1 MPRRRCSSP
10 INTTA
15 NNVITNNH
23 SNNNHG
29 RTISTS
35 SSHHHH
41 HHSTHNNLRCRGGRT
56 NNGISPSRNRLLDT
70 SQETQDCHV
79 SSTTTNLMQ
88 EIQSFPIVT
97 TLQLQQNDP
106 ELEADKKFIM
116 SHPLYPLLALLLQQC
131 ELATARPDSPPP
143 LDTFNT
149 ELISYIQR
157 RMELQQ
163 QQQPERD
170 HNDEDEMNELKSN
183 SLKLNREKLNKNNE
197 KYKSTEDIINMN
209 DNSNTVKTTISSKY
223 NTNHSL
229 TNQIPTTT
237 ITNTITQTTNAIS
250 SINTTNKTNS
260 VANVRNISDCFL
272 SNNNVNNDISTNF
285 VYNNNNDN
293 RNRKSLRC
301 DKSMDHKN
309 NSSYVTNNDVDDPD
323 TDDELRKLNCTFNDE
338 RRFQFLSNNTELNE
352 LIVKAIQVLRIHL
365 LELHKVNELCKDFCS
380 RYIYSLKSKFQSD
393 PLIHDSQ
400 PSSPGESEAVS
411 PVAPG
416 CYNPRYPH
424 HHHHHMLGPNLSC
437 HPGPTDMI
445 PPGYQRHLSS
455 RLDDESLCGSS
466 DVENLRSDCLHS
478 NSLPNIRTGYDMNGS
493 CYTPNFHMA
502 NYNSPYF
509 MDKSIVQ
516 DGSVSCDESLSQLHS
531 FLSPYGSTALNS
543 AAFHASLDGLCVGG
557 KQKRGV
563 LPKRA
568 TQIMKQWLF
577 QHLVHPY
584 PTEDEKRHIAGQ
596 TNLTLL
602 QVNNWFINARRRIL
616 QPMLDSSN
624 FVPHGN
630 NCNNVDGSSD
640 RLSNSMGCNESHVIS
655 KKKKAATSR
664 PSNNRFWPA
673 SLVAAA
679 AIHPAA
685 AGLVSSGSSNFTAAV
700 NSGINITNS
709 SHSVNANPNT
719 TRTDCRISDGRPNS
733 LDEVISDT
741 SISSTPKQQAEC
753 AYTPQTYDSSSVTL
767 PQSPGHNQNFDC
779 KLSSDLWNLDTRMD
793 LLNSQK
799 FYFNLQS
806 GVSSTK
812 VRSNINDNTRE
823 MCNNKVLQNGTNS
836 SSLSNHNPSF
846 PSNPSH
852 CLNPFSSTPTVSTDL
867 TQIIPG
873 KYDSIHENLSIKQS
887 DETIIKRLTPLLM
900 SSISSSSSSST
911 CSTSKDIDHC
921 VDGVQQKQN
930 NNNNNNRNGII
941 DKNYVINKSINNKT
955 PVDNHLFRNEINHNN
970 NDLIHVKSE
979 RNFHEFNPV
988 LQNLPI
994 ESNNGKM
1001 NLLANRLLESDLINS
1016 NKNNN
1021 NSTSS
1026 SNGNNDNTNNTVN
1039 NNRDH
1044 LNTLNNNDSYGIQS
1058 QNDATVPMMM
1068 MNSSSNY
1075 PPNYSSM
1082 LLSHA
1087 QNYSNYL
1094 SNNMSNSN
1102 NLLSFDVHS
1111 NNLRYSHTNKD
1122 NNNNDSNNNNNNLN
1136 QLNYT
1141 SHSYPNIITNPTG
1154 RPNSEFNRSM
1164 DFSTSDVNDTPVTS
1178 FSTIPLHHQQR
1189 HDSLSPSI
1197 QQKTELPCYLTDQW
1211 SNITPISTNQF
1222 THNLNTIN
1230 QYTTFPSSWTNKLK
1244 NFNSSILQIDNGNI
1258 DSLSGSSD
1266 EDIQHHR
1273 HSHRHLASENEQF
1286 MHCLRGSALLNS
1298 NEETNTDQSSVLH
1311 SANHQ
1316 LIYNLPN
1323 DMNNLNYTHTELD
1336 IQESLNSKSI
1346 YPVQYDQH
1354 HQHHHH
1360 HSQYDTTIPTGN
1372 VGDTCT
1378 ENDDDGCDNN
1388 NNNSNDNNKS
1398 SLSFFK
1404 SPSTGVLTKS
1414 TSIFQYHNS

>member
-23 SNNNHG
+23 SNNNNHG
-29 RTISTS
+29 RTINTS
-35 SSHHHH
+35 SVHHH
-41 HHSTHNNLRCRGGRT
+41 HHSTHNNLRFRGGRT
-56 NNGISPSRNRLLDT
+56 SNGISPSRNRLLDT

-97 TLQLQQNDP
+97 TLQLQQSDP

-149 ELISYIQR
+149 ELTSYIQHR
-157 RMELQQ
+157 IELQQ
-163 QQQPERD
+163 QAERD
-170 HNDEDEMNELKSN
+170 DNNDENEDENAMNKLKSN
-183 SLKLNREKLNKNNE
+183 SLKLNREKLNKITE
-197 KYKSTEDIINMN
+197 KYKSTEDIININ
-209 DNSNTVKTTISSKY
+209 DNNNNTVKTTISPRY
-223 NTNHSL
+223 NINHSS
-229 TNQIPTTT
+229 TNQLST
-237 ITNTITQTTNAIS
+237 TNTITHTTNTIPS
-250 SINTTNKTNS
+250 NNTTNKMNSATNI
-260 VANVRNISDCFL
+260 RNIGDCFL
-272 SNNNVNNDISTNF
+272 PSNNVNNDISTNS
-285 VYNNNNDN
+285 VYNNTTNNNDN
-293 RNRKSLRC
+293 GRNRKSLRC
-301 DKSMDHKN
+301 DKSINHKN
-309 NSSYVTNNDVDDPD
+309 NSNYVPNDDND
-323 TDDELRKLNCTFNDE
+323 TDVDDELRKLNCTLNDE
-338 RRFQFLSNNTELNE
+338 RKYQFLSNNSELNE

-416 CYNPRYPH
+416 CYNPRYPP

-455 RLDDESLCGSS
+455 RLDDDSLCGSS
-466 DVENLRSDCLHS
+466 DVENLRLDCLHS
-478 NSLPNIRTGYDMNGS
+478 SSLPNSRTGYDMNGS
-493 CYTPNFHMA
+493 CYTPNFHMV

-509 MDKSIVQ
+509 MDKSVVQ

-531 FLSPYGSTALNS
+531 FLSPYGSTALSS
-543 AAFHASLDGLCVGG
+543 AAFHASLDGLYVGG

-709 SHSVNANPNT
+709 NHSINTNPNT
-719 TRTDCRISDGRPNS
+719 VRPDCRISERRSNS
-733 LDEVISDT
+733 LDEVISET
-741 SISSTPKQQAEC
+741 SIGSTPKQQAEC
-753 AYTPQTYDSSSVTL
+753 TYTPQTYDSSSIAL
-767 PQSPGHNQNFDC
+767 PQSPGHNQSFDC

-799 FYFNLQS
+799 FYFSLQS

-812 VRSNINDNTRE
+812 VQSNINDNTRE
-823 MCNNKVLQNGTNS
+823 LCNNKVFQNGTNS
-836 SSLSNHNPSF
+836 SSLSSQNLSF
-846 PSNPSH
+846 SSNSSH
-852 CLNPFSSTPTVSTDL
+852 CLNPFSSTLAMSTDL
-867 TQIIPG
+867 TQTIPG

-887 DETIIKRLTPLLM
+887 DETITKRLTPSLM
-900 SSISSSSSSST
+900 SSISSSSSSS
-911 CSTSKDIDHC
+911 CSTSKDIDQC
-921 VDGVQQKQN
+921 TDSVQQKQN
-930 NNNNNNRNGII
+930 NNRNGRI
-941 DKNYVINKSINNKT
+941 DKNYVISKPVNTKSSVDNNLFRSEINN
-955 PVDNHLFRNEINHNN
+955 NSNN
-970 NDLIHVKSE
+970 LVGVKSE
-979 RNFHEFNPV
+979 RNFQEFNPV
-988 LQNLPI
+988 LQNLPM
-994 ESNNGKM
+994 EPNNGKM

-1016 NKNNN
+1016 NDN
-1021 NSTSS
+1021 NSNS
-1026 SNGNNDNTNNTVN
+1026 NNDNTNNTVDSE
-1039 NNRDH
+1039 RDH
-1044 LNTLNNNDSYGIQS
+1044 LNTLNNDDSYGIQP
-1058 QNDATVPMMM
+1058 QNDVTVPMMM

-1075 PPNYSSM
+1075 PQDYSSM

-1094 SNNMSNSN
+1094 SNNISIAN
-1102 NLLSFDVHS
+1102 NLLSFDVHP
-1111 NNLRYSHTNKD
+1111 NNLRYSHTNKTNNSD
-1122 NNNNDSNNNNNNLN
+1122 NNNNSLN

-1141 SHSYPNIITNPTG
+1141 SHSYSNTITNPTG
-1154 RPNSEFNRSM
+1154 RPNSGFNHPVN
-1164 DFSTSDVNDTPVTS
+1164 FSTSNVNDTTVTS
-1178 FSTIPLHHQQR
+1178 FSTIPLHHQQQ
-1189 HDSLSPSI
+1189 HDSLSPTV
-1197 QQKTELPCYLTDQW
+1197 QQKTELPCCLTDQW
-1211 SNITPISTNQF
+1211 SNITPISINQF

-1230 QYTTFPSSWTNKLK
+1230 QYSTFPSSWTNKLK
-1244 NFNSSILQIDNGNI
+1244 SFNSSALQIDNGNI

-1273 HSHRHLASENEQF
+1273 HSHHNLESENGQF
-1286 MHCLRGSALLNS
+1286 MHCLQGSALLNR
-1298 NEETNTDQSSVLH
+1298 NEETNTDQSTVLH

-1316 LIYNLPN
+1316 LIYNLPS
-1323 DMNNLNYTHTELD
+1323 DMNNLNYTHTELG

-1354 HQHHHH
+1354 HHH
-1360 HSQYDTTIPTGN
+1360 HSQYDTAIPTGN
-1372 VGDTCT
+1372 IGDTCT
-1378 ENDDDGCDNN
+1378 ENDDNSSDNN
-1388 NNNSNDNNKS
+1388 NNDSNSNNKI

-1404 SPSTGVLTKS
+1404 SPSTGLLTKS
-1414 TSIFQYHNS
+1414 TSTFQYHNS

>member
-23 SNNNHG
+23 SNNNNHG
-29 RTISTS
+29 RTINTS
-35 SSHHHH
+35 SVHHH
-41 HHSTHNNLRCRGGRT
+41 HHSTHNNLRFRGGRT
-56 NNGISPSRNRLLDT
+56 NT

-97 TLQLQQNDP
+97 TLQLQQSDP

-149 ELISYIQR
+149 ELTSYIQHR
-157 RMELQQ
+157 IELQQ
-163 QQQPERD
+163 QAERD
-170 HNDEDEMNELKSN
+170 DNNDENEDENAMNKLKSN
-183 SLKLNREKLNKNNE
+183 SLKLNREKLNKITE
-197 KYKSTEDIINMN
+197 KYKSTEDIININ
-209 DNSNTVKTTISSKY
+209 DNNNNTVKTTISPRY
-223 NTNHSL
+223 NINHSS
-229 TNQIPTTT
+229 TNQLST
-237 ITNTITQTTNAIS
+237 TNTITHTTNTIPS
-250 SINTTNKTNS
+250 NNTTNKMNSATNI
-260 VANVRNISDCFL
+260 RNIGDCFL
-272 SNNNVNNDISTNF
+272 PSNNVNNDISTNS
-285 VYNNNNDN
+285 VYNNTTNNNDN
-293 RNRKSLRC
+293 GRNRKSLRC
-301 DKSMDHKN
+301 DKSINHKN
-309 NSSYVTNNDVDDPD
+309 NSNYVPNDDND
-323 TDDELRKLNCTFNDE
+323 TDVDDELRKLNCTLNDE
-338 RRFQFLSNNTELNE
+338 RKYQFLSNNSELNE

-416 CYNPRYPH
+416 CYNPRYPP

-455 RLDDESLCGSS
+455 RLDDDSLCGSS

-478 NSLPNIRTGYDMNGS
+478 SSLPNSRTGYDMNGS
-493 CYTPNFHMA
+493 CYTPNFHMV

-509 MDKSIVQ
+509 MDKSVVQ
-516 DGSVSCDESLSQLHS
+516 DGSVSCDESLSHLHS
-531 FLSPYGSTALNS
+531 FLSPYGSTALSS
-543 AAFHASLDGLCVGG
+543 AAFHASLDGLYVGG

-685 AGLVSSGSSNFTAAV
+685 AGLVSSGSSNFTVAV

-709 SHSVNANPNT
+709 SHSININPNT
-719 TRTDCRISDGRPNS
+719 VRPDCRISERTSNS
-733 LDEVISDT
+733 LDEVISET
-741 SISSTPKQQAEC
+741 SIGSTPKQRAEC
-753 AYTPQTYDSSSVTL
+753 TYTPQTYDSSSIAL
-767 PQSPGHNQNFDC
+767 PQSPGHNQSFDC

-812 VRSNINDNTRE
+812 VQSNINDNTRE
-823 MCNNKVLQNGTNS
+823 LCNNKVFQNGTNS
-836 SSLSNHNPSF
+836 SSLSSQNLSF
-846 PSNPSH
+846 SSNSSN
-852 CLNPFSSTPTVSTDL
+852 CLNPFSSTLTMSTDL
-867 TQIIPG
+867 TQTIPG
-873 KYDSIHENLSIKQS
+873 KYDSIHENLSTKQS
-887 DETIIKRLTPLLM
+887 DETITKRLTPSLM
-900 SSISSSSSSST
+900 SSISSSSSSS
-911 CSTSKDIDHC
+911 CSTSKDIDQC
-921 VDGVQQKQN
+921 TDSVQQKQN
-930 NNNNNNRNGII
+930 NNRNGRI
-941 DKNYVINKSINNKT
+941 DKNYVINKSVNTKSSVDNNLFRSEINN
-955 PVDNHLFRNEINHNN
+955 DSNN
-970 NDLIHVKSE
+970 LVGVKSE
-979 RNFHEFNPV
+979 RNFQEFNPV
-988 LQNLPI
+988 LQNLPM
-994 ESNNGKM
+994 EPNNGKM

-1016 NKNNN
+1016 NDN
-1021 NSTSS
+1021 NSNS
-1026 SNGNNDNTNNTVN
+1026 NNDNTINTVDSE
-1039 NNRDH
+1039 RDH
-1044 LNTLNNNDSYGIQS
+1044 LNTLNNDDSYGIQS
-1058 QNDATVPMMM
+1058 ENDVTVPMMM

-1075 PPNYSSM
+1075 PQDYSSM

-1094 SNNMSNSN
+1094 SNNISIAN
-1102 NLLSFDVHS
+1102 NLLSFDAHP
-1111 NNLRYSHTNKD
+1111 NNLRYSHTNKT
-1122 NNNNDSNNNNNNLN
+1122 NNNDSNNNSLN

-1141 SHSYPNIITNPTG
+1141 SHSYSNTITNPIG
-1154 RPNSEFNRSM
+1154 RSDSGFNHSLN
-1164 DFSTSDVNDTPVTS
+1164 FSTSNLNDNTVTS
-1178 FSTIPLHHQQR
+1178 FSTIPLHHQQQ
-1189 HDSLSPSI
+1189 HDSLSPSV

-1211 SNITPISTNQF
+1211 SNITPISINQF

-1230 QYTTFPSSWTNKLK
+1230 QYSTFPSSWTNKLK
-1244 NFNSSILQIDNGNI
+1244 SFNSSALQIDNGNI

-1273 HSHRHLASENEQF
+1273 HSHHNLKSENGQF
-1286 MHCLRGSALLNS
+1286 MHCLRGSALLNR

-1316 LIYNLPN
+1316 LIYNLPS
-1323 DMNNLNYTHTELD
+1323 DMNNLNYTHTELG

-1354 HQHHHH
+1354 HHH
-1360 HSQYDTTIPTGN
+1360 HSQYDTAIPTGN
-1372 VGDTCT
+1372 IGDTCT
-1378 ENDDDGCDNN
+1378 ENDDNSSDNN
-1388 NNNSNDNNKS
+1388 NNDSNGNNKI

-1404 SPSTGVLTKS
+1404 SPSTGLLTKS
-1414 TSIFQYHNS
+1414 TSTFQYHNS

>member
-23 SNNNHG
+23 NNNNNHG
-29 RTISTS
+29 RIINTS

-41 HHSTHNNLRCRGGRT
+41 HHSTHNNLRFRGGRT
-56 NNGISPSRNRLLDT
+56 SNGISPNRNRLLDT
-70 SQETQDCHV
+70 AQETQDCHV

-149 ELISYIQR
+149 ELTSYIQHR
-157 RMELQQ
+157 IELQQ
-163 QQQPERD
+163 QTERD
-170 HNDEDEMNELKSN
+170 NNDDENEDENAMNKLKSN
-183 SLKLNREKLNKNNE
+183 SLKLNREKLNKITE
-197 KYKSTEDIINMN
+197 KYKSTEDIININ
-209 DNSNTVKTTISSKY
+209 DNNNNNTVKTTISPRY
-223 NTNHSL
+223 NINHSSN
-229 TNQIPTTT
+229 NQLST
-237 ITNTITQTTNAIS
+237 TNTITHTTNTIS
-250 SINTTNKTNS
+250 SNNTTNKTKSATNI
-260 VANVRNISDCFL
+260 RNIGDCFL
-272 SNNNVNNDISTNF
+272 PNNNVNNDISTSS
-285 VYNNNNDN
+285 VYNTTTTTNHNNDN
-293 RNRKSLRC
+293 SRNRKSLRC
-301 DKSMDHKN
+301 DKSINHKN
-309 NSSYVTNNDVDDPD
+309 NSNYVPNDDND
-323 TDDELRKLNCTFNDE
+323 TDVDDELRKLNCTLNDE
-338 RRFQFLSNNTELNE
+338 RRYQFLSNNSELNE

-416 CYNPRYPH
+416 CYNPRYPP

-455 RLDDESLCGSS
+455 RLDDDSLCGSS

-478 NSLPNIRTGYDMNGS
+478 SSLPNSRTGYDMNGS
-493 CYTPNFHMA
+493 CYTPNFHMV

-509 MDKSIVQ
+509 MDKSVVQ
-516 DGSVSCDESLSQLHS
+516 DGSVSCDESLSHLHS
-531 FLSPYGSTALNS
+531 FLSPYGSTALSS
-543 AAFHASLDGLCVGG
+543 AAFHASLDGLYVGG

-685 AGLVSSGSSNFTAAV
+685 AGLVSSGSSNFTVAV

-709 SHSVNANPNT
+709 SHSININPNT
-719 TRTDCRISDGRPNS
+719 VRPDCRISERTSNS
-733 LDEVISDT
+733 LDEVISET
-741 SISSTPKQQAEC
+741 SIGSTPKQRAEC
-753 AYTPQTYDSSSVTL
+753 TYTPQTYDSSSIAL
-767 PQSPGHNQNFDC
+767 PQSPGHNQSFDC

-812 VRSNINDNTRE
+812 VQSNINDNTRE
-823 MCNNKVLQNGTNS
+823 LCNNKVFQNGTNS
-836 SSLSNHNPSF
+836 SSLSSQNLSF
-846 PSNPSH
+846 SSNSSN
-852 CLNPFSSTPTVSTDL
+852 CLNPFSSTLTMSTDL
-867 TQIIPG
+867 TQTIPG
-873 KYDSIHENLSIKQS
+873 KYDSIHENLSTKQS
-887 DETIIKRLTPLLM
+887 DETITKRLTPSLM
-900 SSISSSSSSST
+900 SSISSSSSSS
-911 CSTSKDIDHC
+911 CSTSKDIDQC
-921 VDGVQQKQN
+921 TDSVQQKQN
-930 NNNNNNRNGII
+930 NNRNGRI
-941 DKNYVINKSINNKT
+941 DKNYVINKSVNTKSSVDNNLFRSEINN
-955 PVDNHLFRNEINHNN
+955 DSNN
-970 NDLIHVKSE
+970 LVGVKSE
-979 RNFHEFNPV
+979 RNFQEFNPV
-988 LQNLPI
+988 LQNLPM
-994 ESNNGKM
+994 EPNNGKM

-1016 NKNNN
+1016 NDN
-1021 NSTSS
+1021 NSNS
-1026 SNGNNDNTNNTVN
+1026 NNDNTINTVDSE
-1039 NNRDH
+1039 RDH
-1044 LNTLNNNDSYGIQS
+1044 LNTLNNDDSYGIQS
-1058 QNDATVPMMM
+1058 ENDVTVPMMM

-1075 PPNYSSM
+1075 PQDYSSM

-1094 SNNMSNSN
+1094 SNNISIAN
-1102 NLLSFDVHS
+1102 NLLSFDAHP
-1111 NNLRYSHTNKD
+1111 NNLRYSHTNKT
-1122 NNNNDSNNNNNNLN
+1122 NNNDSNNNSLN

-1141 SHSYPNIITNPTG
+1141 SHSYSNTITNPIG
-1154 RPNSEFNRSM
+1154 RSDSGFNHSLN
-1164 DFSTSDVNDTPVTS
+1164 FSTSNLNDNTVTS
-1178 FSTIPLHHQQR
+1178 FSTIPLHHQQQ
-1189 HDSLSPSI
+1189 HDSLSPSV

-1222 THNLNTIN
+1222 THSLNTIN

-1244 NFNSSILQIDNGNI
+1244 SFNSSALQIDNGNI

-1273 HSHRHLASENEQF
+1273 HSHHNLKSENGQF
-1286 MHCLRGSALLNS
+1286 MHCLRGSALLNR

-1316 LIYNLPN
+1316 LMYNLPS
-1323 DMNNLNYTHTELD
+1323 DMNNLNYTHTELG

-1354 HQHHHH
+1354 HHHH
-1360 HSQYDTTIPTGN
+1360 HSQYDTAIPTGN
-1372 VGDTCT
+1372 IGDTCT
-1378 ENDDDGCDNN
+1378 ENDDNSSDNN
-1388 NNNSNDNNKS
+1388 NNNDSNGNNKI

-1404 SPSTGVLTKS
+1404 SPSTGLLTKS
-1414 TSIFQYHNS
+1414 TSTFQYHNS

>member
-23 SNNNHG
+23 SNNNNHG
-29 RTISTS
+29 RTINTS
-35 SSHHHH
+35 SVHHH
-41 HHSTHNNLRCRGGRT
+41 HHSTHNNLRFRGGRT
-56 NNGISPSRNRLLDT
+56 SNGISPSRNRLLDT

-97 TLQLQQNDP
+97 TLQLQQSDP

-149 ELISYIQR
+149 ELTSYIQHR
-157 RMELQQ
+157 IELQQ
-163 QQQPERD
+163 QAERD
-170 HNDEDEMNELKSN
+170 DNNDENEDENAMNKLKSN
-183 SLKLNREKLNKNNE
+183 SLKLNREKLNKITE
-197 KYKSTEDIINMN
+197 KYKSTEDIININ
-209 DNSNTVKTTISSKY
+209 DNNNNTVKTTISPRY
-223 NTNHSL
+223 NINHSS
-229 TNQIPTTT
+229 TNQLST
-237 ITNTITQTTNAIS
+237 TNTITHTTNTIPS
-250 SINTTNKTNS
+250 NNTTNKMNSATNI
-260 VANVRNISDCFL
+260 RNIGDCFL
-272 SNNNVNNDISTNF
+272 PSNNVNNDISTNS
-285 VYNNNNDN
+285 VYNNTTNNNDN
-293 RNRKSLRC
+293 GRNRKSLRC
-301 DKSMDHKN
+301 DKSINHKN
-309 NSSYVTNNDVDDPD
+309 NSNYVPNDDND
-323 TDDELRKLNCTFNDE
+323 TDVDDELRKLNCTLNDE
-338 RRFQFLSNNTELNE
+338 RKYQFLSNNSELNE

-416 CYNPRYPH
+416 CYNPRYPP

-455 RLDDESLCGSS
+455 RLDDDSLCGSS

-478 NSLPNIRTGYDMNGS
+478 SSLPNSRTGYDMNGS
-493 CYTPNFHMA
+493 CYTPNFHMV

-509 MDKSIVQ
+509 MDKSVVQ
-516 DGSVSCDESLSQLHS
+516 DGSVSCDESLSHLHS
-531 FLSPYGSTALNS
+531 FLSPYGSTALSS
-543 AAFHASLDGLCVGG
+543 AAFHASLDGLYVGG

-685 AGLVSSGSSNFTAAV
+685 AGLVSSGSSNFTVAV

-709 SHSVNANPNT
+709 SHSININPNT
-719 TRTDCRISDGRPNS
+719 VRPDCRISERTSNS
-733 LDEVISDT
+733 LDEVISET
-741 SISSTPKQQAEC
+741 SIGSTPKQRAEC
-753 AYTPQTYDSSSVTL
+753 TYTPQTYDSSSIAL
-767 PQSPGHNQNFDC
+767 PQSPGHNQSFDC

-812 VRSNINDNTRE
+812 VQSNINDNTRE
-823 MCNNKVLQNGTNS
+823 LCNNKVFQNGTNS
-836 SSLSNHNPSF
+836 SSLSSQNLSF
-846 PSNPSH
+846 SSNSSN
-852 CLNPFSSTPTVSTDL
+852 CLNPFSSTLTMSTDL
-867 TQIIPG
+867 TQTIPG
-873 KYDSIHENLSIKQS
+873 KYDSIHENLSTKQS
-887 DETIIKRLTPLLM
+887 DETITKRLTPSLM
-900 SSISSSSSSST
+900 SSISSSSSSS
-911 CSTSKDIDHC
+911 CSTSKDIDQC
-921 VDGVQQKQN
+921 TDSVQQKQN
-930 NNNNNNRNGII
+930 NNRNGRI
-941 DKNYVINKSINNKT
+941 DKNYVINKSVNTKSSVDNNLFRSEINN
-955 PVDNHLFRNEINHNN
+955 DSNN
-970 NDLIHVKSE
+970 LVGVKSE
-979 RNFHEFNPV
+979 RNFQEFNPV
-988 LQNLPI
+988 LQNLPM
-994 ESNNGKM
+994 EPNNGKM

-1016 NKNNN
+1016 NDN
-1021 NSTSS
+1021 NSNS
-1026 SNGNNDNTNNTVN
+1026 NNDNTINTVDSE
-1039 NNRDH
+1039 RDH
-1044 LNTLNNNDSYGIQS
+1044 LNTLNNDDSYGIQS
-1058 QNDATVPMMM
+1058 ENDVTVPMMM

-1075 PPNYSSM
+1075 PQDYSSM

-1094 SNNMSNSN
+1094 SNNISIAN
-1102 NLLSFDVHS
+1102 NLLSFDAHP
-1111 NNLRYSHTNKD
+1111 NNLRYSHTNKT
-1122 NNNNDSNNNNNNLN
+1122 NNNDSNNNSLN

-1141 SHSYPNIITNPTG
+1141 SHSYSNTITNPIG
-1154 RPNSEFNRSM
+1154 RSDSGFNHSLN
-1164 DFSTSDVNDTPVTS
+1164 FSTSNLNDNTVTS
-1178 FSTIPLHHQQR
+1178 FSTIPLHHQQQ
-1189 HDSLSPSI
+1189 HDSLSPSV

-1211 SNITPISTNQF
+1211 SNITPISINQF

-1230 QYTTFPSSWTNKLK
+1230 QYSTFPSSWTNKLK
-1244 NFNSSILQIDNGNI
+1244 SFNSSALQIDNGNI

-1273 HSHRHLASENEQF
+1273 HSHHNLKSENGQF
-1286 MHCLRGSALLNS
+1286 MHCLRGSALLNR

-1316 LIYNLPN
+1316 LIYNLPS
-1323 DMNNLNYTHTELD
+1323 DMNNLNYTHTELG

-1354 HQHHHH
+1354 HHH
-1360 HSQYDTTIPTGN
+1360 HSQYDTAIPTGN
-1372 VGDTCT
+1372 IGDTCT
-1378 ENDDDGCDNN
+1378 ENDDNSSDNN
-1388 NNNSNDNNKS
+1388 NNDSNGNNKI

-1404 SPSTGVLTKS
+1404 SPSTGLLTKS
-1414 TSIFQYHNS
+1414 TSTFQYHNS